1 MVPLIMQAM
10 HDTHDHVPVVSLTLS
25 EGSHGKAE
33 TRLQNNND
41 NDKSMARQSRAK
53 QSEGANSACML
64 PALMAKK
71 DERSNKIRLSGPAR
85 MKLKEG
91 PTSIIALDLAG
102 LNSCKMS

>member
-1 MVPLIMQAM
+1 
-10 HDTHDHVPVVSLTLS
+10 
-25 EGSHGKAE
+25 
-33 TRLQNNND
+33 
-41 NDKSMARQSRAK
+41 
-53 QSEGANSACML
+53 
-64 PALMAKK
+64 MAKK